1 MENLFIFMELFA
13 ICVTVIAMV
22 LLMLDDGGAREQK
35 LMGYFLCGSLIQCVG
50 YLLELTAPTMEA
62 AIMAVKIEYLGS
74 ITVPLCYC
82 WFMYNYCYQKSPR
95 KLLNVLGTID
105 AVVLVIIFTLDWHH
119 LYYRQIEWLQTE
131 SGHHYLDLSYGPVY
145 PVFMICSCI
154 IPYCLSLYVLLRTIR
169 ERPEEAGGRKY
180 KIIMF
185 LSIFPTLALFAY
197 ASKLTYVYDLTPA
210 ALGIVLSLVVILIWR
225 SRTYDFKRLAADV
238 LLDNMGDGV
247 IATDGQKRVLSYN
260 PAAAAIFPSLSSC
273 KQGDSIAK
281 VPEFPESILEEND
294 NQEFSINGRF
304 YESHVK
310 RILNKYKQNQGYV
323 VLVLDVTNT
332 RNYIEEIK
340 RVHEQA
346 EQANMAKS
354 EFLANMSHEI
364 RTPMNAIIGLSDI
377 IMEESAG
384 RKLYTYASDIKSASR
399 NLLAIINDI
408 LDLSKVE
415 AGKMELVIS
424 DYHVK
429 SMVDEILHMMD
440 MAASRKGILLKYDYD
455 EEIPCRYSGD
465 EGRIKQIL
473 INLINNAIKFTKEG
487 YVRVSVEGTPGEAE
501 DEEILT
507 FRVRDT
513 GCGIRKEDMQKIFED
528 FRQVDSKRNRSA
540 EGTGLGL
547 AITKHLV
554 QLMHGKIEVES
565 VYGVGTMFTVMIP
578 QKIVDKKTLKEMPDF
593 SEKNEE
599 QVEIFVAETVK
610 VLIVDDNLI
619 NRKVARGFLNAYRFQ
634 LEEAASGFEAIE
646 LVKKEKYDIIFMD
659 HMMPEMDGIEA
670 LQIIRRDCGENGAS
684 PVVIALTANAMEGV
698 REKFLSS
705 GFQDFLPKPLD
716 RKSLNN
722 MLMKWIPEELRK
734 EQTSPWQRSN
744 DDNSEESGADQNS
757 QIAGIDNDTMAKLYD
772 SYGENYRNFL
782 SLFCMDGERKLEL
795 LEKLYKQKDITNYE
809 IEVHGLKSA
818 SANIGA
824 MELSAIAKE
833 HEGAAKRGDHE
844 YIDGHYEEL
853 MDVYKKQIAAI
864 KQYLGEDSAETGT
877 DLGEIEHDVL
887 IAEIREALEKL
898 EHFQSKQCA
907 EQLENLLQYRLEK
920 NTANTLRKVLDQL
933 KLYEDSEAEELLHEF
948 LGAFIR
954 TENT

>member
-1 MENLFIFMELFA
+1 MENLFVFMELLS
-13 ICVTVIAMV
+13 ICITIVAMV

-50 YLLELTAPTMEA
+50 YFLELTAPTMEA

-82 WFMYNYCYQKSPR
+82 WFIYSYCYRKSPR
-95 KLLNVLGTID
+95 KLLNLLGIID

-131 SGHHYLDLSYGPVY
+131 SGHYYLDLSYGPVY
-145 PVFMICSCI
+145 PVFIICSCI
-154 IPYCLSLYVLLRTIR
+154 IPYCLSTYALLRTIH

-180 KIIMF
+180 KVIMF
-185 LSIFPTLALFAY
+185 LSVFPTLALFAY
-197 ASKLTYVYDLTPA
+197 ASKLTNVYDLTPS

-238 LLDNMGDGV
+238 LLNSMGDGV
-247 IATDGQKRVLSYN
+247 IAIDGQKRVLSYN
-260 PAAAAIFPSLSSC
+260 PAAEVVFPSLSSC
-273 KQGDSIAK
+273 KLGDSITK
-281 VPEFPESILEEND
+281 VPEFPESVLKEND
-294 NQEFSINGRF
+294 NQEFSINDRF
-304 YESHVK
+304 YECHVK
-310 RILNKYKQNQGYV
+310 RILDRFKQNQGFV
-323 VLVLDVTNT
+323 ILVLDVTNT

-340 RVHEQA
+340 HVHEQA
-346 EQANMAKS
+346 AQANMAKS

-377 IMEESAG
+377 IMEESVG
-384 RKLYTYASDIKSASR
+384 RKLYTYASDIKSASH

-429 SMVDEILHMMD
+429 NMVSEILNMMD
-440 MAASRKGILLKYDYD
+440 IAASRKGILLKYDYA

-473 INLINNAIKFTKEG
+473 INLVNNAIKFTKEG
-487 YVRVSVEGTPGEAE
+487 YVRVSVEGTPGEEE
-501 DEEILT
+501 DEEILI

-513 GCGIRKEDMQKIFED
+513 GCGIRKEDLEKIFED

-547 AITKHLV
+547 AISKHLV
-554 QLMHGKIEVES
+554 QLMQGKIEVES
-565 VYGVGTMFTVMIP
+565 VYGVGTMFTVVIP
-578 QKIVDKKTLKEMPDF
+578 QKIVDKRTLREVPDF
-593 SEKNEE
+593 SEKKEE
-599 QVEIFVAETVK
+599 QVDFFIAETVK

-646 LVKKEKYDIIFMD
+646 LVKKQKYDIIFMD
-659 HMMPEMDGIEA
+659 HMMPEMDGVEA
-670 LQIIRRDCGENGAS
+670 LQIIRRDCGENGTS

-734 EQTSPWQRSN
+734 EQTSLCQRSGGGG
-744 DDNSEESGADQNS
+744 SEESGADQTS
-757 QIAGIDNDTMAKLYD
+757 EIAGIGKDMMAKLYD
-772 SYGENYRNFL
+772 SYGENYREFL

-795 LEKLYKQKDITNYE
+795 LEKLYEQKNITNYE

-818 SANIGA
+818 SVNIGA

-833 HEGAAKRGDHE
+833 HEGAAKRGDQE
-844 YIDGHYEEL
+844 YIDGHFEEL
-853 MDVYKKQIAAI
+853 IDVYKKQIAAI
-864 KQYLGEDSAETGT
+864 RQYLGEGSEKTGA
-877 DLGEIEHDVL
+877 DLGEIEHDVAV
-887 IAEIREALEKL
+887 AEIREALDKL

-907 EQLENLLQYRLEK
+907 EQLEHLLQYRLE
-920 NTANTLRKVLDQL
+920 ADMADALRKVLDRL
-933 KLYEDSEAEELLHEF
+933 KLYEDSEAEDLLSEF
-948 LGAFIR
+948 LGTFIR
-954 TENT
+954 IENS